1 MTLLQKSLQQ
11 DPSHDD
17 SGAEERRRG
26 SDVVQDVQER
36 AERDSSSEEEV
47 SARPV
52 PTRASPRKRPSDEGE
67 TTSPTPPSNDREEAS
82 GGAGVD
88 YSQSDDMPL
97 LEMCCYQPC
106 NRERNEEKLAACQDK
121 VTKKPRLVHMSCFQ
135 ASTIV
140 KEYSIK
146 TPGKPRGGGCRMPF
160 IDTYPMCPKCTKAA
174 VKEWVKTE
182 DGQTYVS
189 ANKKRLANAD
199 VLFK

>member
-1 MTLLQKSLQQ
+1 M
-11 DPSHDD
+11 
-17 SGAEERRRG
+17 
-26 SDVVQDVQER
+26 
-36 AERDSSSEEEV
+36 
-47 SARPV
+47 ARPLI
-52 PTRASPRKRPSDEGE
+52 TRAMRGPRKRLSDEGE
-67 TTSPTPPSNDREEAS
+67 TTPTPPPNDREEAS

-106 NRERNEEKLAACQDK
+106 NRERNEEKLECANAPCKDK

-140 KEYSIK
+140 KEYSTK
-146 TPGKPRGGGCRMPF
+146 TPGKRGRGSYMPF
-160 IDTYPMCPKCTKAA
+160 LAAHAMCPKCTKAA
-174 VKEWVKTE
+174 VKEWVQTE

-199 VLFK
+199 VLFKS